1 MKRNLKI
8 LGAALGL
15 AIATSALAASVVL
28 TQPGQMHSVT
38 QTEVLVLASA
48 STAVPTTPA
57 AGRKAIEIYNNGPNA
72 IYCKPGGTGAV
83 NTTREI
89 EPGSSW
95 YLELAKTVAIGCR
108 AASADQVT
116 TAATIVTEIQ

>member
-1 MKRNLKI
+1 MKRSTIVTAVLI
-8 LGAALGL
+8 LCSAAV
-15 AIATSALAASVVL
+15 AIAAPVVM

-57 AGRKAIEIYNNGPNA
+57 DGRKAIEIYNNGPNA
-72 IYCKPGGTGAV
+72 IYCKPGGTGVV

-89 EPGSSW
+89 EPGTSW
-95 YLELAKTVAIGCR
+95 YLELASTVAVGCR
-108 AASADQVT
+108 AATADQVT